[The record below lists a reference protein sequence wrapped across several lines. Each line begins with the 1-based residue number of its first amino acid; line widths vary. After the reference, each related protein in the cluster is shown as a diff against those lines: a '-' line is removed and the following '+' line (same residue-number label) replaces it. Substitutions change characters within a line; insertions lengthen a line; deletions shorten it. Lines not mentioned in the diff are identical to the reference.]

1 MVAAT
6 AAAQYGQPQAGY
18 FHDPNAQQP
27 NWGVVDPSGYAAVS
41 DLFALS
47 DNGCWIEHCF

>member
-6 AAAQYGQPQAGY
+6 AAAQYGQPQVAAAGY

-27 NWGVVDPSGYAAVS
+27 NWGAVDPSGYAAVS
-41 DLFALS
+41 DLLA
-47 DNGCWIEHCF
+47 